1 VPNDNRCG
9 ALCCHGNHRLPEL
22 ETNTTWNINQPIN
35 HDQTGPR
42 RFQTNLG
49 DSEEITL
56 KQ

>member
-1 VPNDNRCG
+1 MITAVAHYVVAATTAFPS
-9 ALCCHGNHRLPEL
+9 L

-35 HDQTGPR
+35 HDQTGSR

-49 DSEEITL
+49 DCEEITL